1 MVATAA
7 LAESDAGCTILHVD
21 MDAFFVSVEVRR
33 NPKLRGL
40 PVVVGGL
47 GGRGVVCSASYP
59 ARSFGVRS
67 AMPTG
72 QARRLCPQAVF
83 LPVDAAAYREAS
95 IAVMSVFGEFTP
107 VVEPLSLDE
116 AFLDV
121 SGALR
126 RVGSPTVIAQQ
137 IRARMAQQLALPCSV
152 GVASTKFVAKLASS
166 RAKPDGLLVV
176 PAAHTLEFLHPLP
189 VHALWG
195 VGQQTR
201 TALERLGIATVA
213 ELAEYPLPGLRHAIG
228 ESAASGLHELA
239 QGRDPRRVMPRSADK
254 SIGAEHTFASDL
266 TTGRELRRELLALS
280 ETVARRLRDGQHQ
293 ARTIGLKLR
302 FADFA
307 TINRSRTLP
316 HPTSGTQRIYDI
328 ATGLLDSLALD
339 KPRVRLL
346 GLRVENVSAD
356 ATGAQLELGEVER
369 GWREADA
376 AADAVARKFG
386 PAAIRRL
393 GGIG

>member
-33 NPKLRGL
+33 NPELRGL

-137 IRARMAQQLALPCSV
+137 IRARMAQQLSLPCSV
-152 GVASTKFVAKLASS
+152 GVASTKVHGQTCL
-166 RAKPDGLLVV
+166 KPGK
-176 PAAHTLEFLHPLP
+176 T
-189 VHALWG
+189 
-195 VGQQTR
+195 
-201 TALERLGIATVA
+201 
-213 ELAEYPLPGLRHAIG
+213 
-228 ESAASGLHELA
+228 
-239 QGRDPRRVMPRSADK
+239 
-254 SIGAEHTFASDL
+254 
-266 TTGRELRRELLALS
+266 
-280 ETVARRLRDGQHQ
+280 
-293 ARTIGLKLR
+293 
-302 FADFA
+302 
-307 TINRSRTLP
+307 
-316 HPTSGTQRIYDI
+316 
-328 ATGLLDSLALD
+328 
-339 KPRVRLL
+339 
-346 GLRVENVSAD
+346 
-356 ATGAQLELGEVER
+356 
-369 GWREADA
+369 
-376 AADAVARKFG
+376 
-386 PAAIRRL
+386 
-393 GGIG
+393 